1 MNLIERAAGQASP
14 GKDQL
19 PKDDRSSGGNRP
31 GIDAITLSVLWNGLL
46 SIADEMGTA
55 LRRTAFSEAVREG
68 DDFSTGIF
76 DGRGRLI
83 AQGNFTP
90 GHLGAMPYVIENV
103 LKYHAPESLRPGDAI
118 LLNDSF
124 LGGGH
129 FPDFFLTSPIFREGV
144 LIAYAVTTAHQVDM
158 GGAAPGSQ
166 RVQGISEAF
175 QEGLRIL
182 PIRVVR
188 EGRFD
193 EDLMRM
199 ILGNVRVP
207 AKVRGDLM
215 AQLNANHVCAERL
228 RGMYATYGPDTM
240 ARTID
245 AILERS
251 EAETRAIIAKLPAGR
266 YEFEDHL
273 DDAGPDT
280 GPIKVKVAVTVEPH
294 GEIEIDFTGS
304 GGTVQA
310 ALNSYIN
317 YTRAYGVFATRCLIE
332 ANLPNNEGSFR
343 PIRVKAEE
351 GSFFNPRFPAASG
364 GRAAVQIRIFDAIN
378 GAFARCIPHRAMGAF
393 SHWSNPNIGGTD
405 PRTGKPFIMYDMLL
419 GGYGGRAMKDG
430 VEAMS
435 PVMNCSNIPV
445 EVIEHNNPV
454 LIERFELIPD
464 SGGAGKFRGGSGIRR
479 DVRVDADGALL
490 TLLGD
495 RHTTEP
501 YGVFGG
507 AAGQRGRSLVV
518 SGNEERDYGSKEVVA
533 LRRGDVVSLRTSGA
547 GGYGPPADR
556 DPAAIAEDIA
566 DGYVTPE
573 AARTIY
579 GRTGPGSK
587 T

>member
-1 MNLIERAAGQASP
+1 MTPTPNHRAV
-14 GKDQL
+14 
-19 PKDDRSSGGNRP
+19 
-31 GIDAITLSVLWNGLL
+31 DAITLSVLWNSLL

-103 LKYHAPESLRPGDAI
+103 LKYHAPESLRPGDSI

-129 FPDFFLTSPIFREGV
+129 FPDFFLTSPVFRDDRI
-144 LIAYAVTTAHQVDM
+144 IAYVVTTAHQVDM

-166 RVQGISEAF
+166 RVQGITEAY

-188 EGRFD
+188 EGKFD

-199 ILGNVRVP
+199 ILGNVRIP
-207 AKVRGDLM
+207 GKVRGDLM
-215 AQLNANHVCAERL
+215 AQLNANHVGAERL
-228 RGMYATYGPDTM
+228 MEMYETYGADTM

-251 EAETRAIIAKLPAGR
+251 ESETRAIIACLPAGH
-266 YEFEDHL
+266 YEFEDVL

-280 GPIKVKVAVTVEPH
+280 GPIKVRVAVTVDAT
-294 GEIEIDFTGS
+294 GIEIDFTGS

-317 YTRAYGVFATRCLIE
+317 YTRAYGVFATRCLTE

-378 GAFARCIPHRAMGAF
+378 GAFAKCIPHRAMGAF
-393 SHWSNPNIGGTD
+393 SHWANPNIGGTD
-405 PRTGKPFIMYDMLL
+405 PRTGRPFIMYDMLL
-419 GGYGGRAMKDG
+419 GGYGGRSMKDG

-435 PVMNCSNIPV
+435 PVMNCSNIPI

-454 LIERFELIPD
+454 RVERFELIAD
-464 SGGAGKFRGGSGIRR
+464 SGGAGQYRGGCGIRK
-479 DVRVDADGALL
+479 DIKVMSDGAML

-495 RHTTEP
+495 RHVVAP
-501 YGVFGG
+501 YGIFGG
-507 AAGQRGRSLVV
+507 SPGALGQSLVV
-518 SGNEERDYGSKEVVA
+518 SNGATRSYGSKEVVM
-533 LRRGDVVSLRTSGA
+533 LQYGDVVSLRTSGA
-547 GGYGPPADR
+547 GGYGNPSER
-556 DPAAIAEDIA
+556 DPAAIVADIA
-566 DGYVTPE
+566 DGYVTAS
-573 AARTIY
+573 AARAIY
-579 GRTGPGSK
+579 GPGVE
-587 T
+587 

>member
-1 MNLIERAAGQASP
+1 MPLS
-14 GKDQL
+14 
-19 PKDDRSSGGNRP
+19 
-31 GIDAITLSVLWNGLL
+31 ITLSVLWNSLL

-90 GHLGAMPYVIENV
+90 GHLGAMPYVIGHV
-103 LKYHAPESLRPGDAI
+103 LSYHTPETLKPGDSI

-129 FPDFFLTSPIFREGV
+129 FPDFFLTTPVFRDGAI
-144 LIAYAVTTAHQVDM
+144 IAYAVTTAHQVDM

-166 RVQGISEAF
+166 RVQGITEAY

-188 EGRFD
+188 EGQFD

-207 AKVRGDLM
+207 AKVRGDLR
-215 AQLNANHVCAERL
+215 AQLNANHVGAERL
-228 RGMYATYGPDTM
+228 LRMFETYGPVTM
-240 ARTID
+240 AHTID

-251 EAETRAIIAKLPAGR
+251 EAETRAIIAKIPDGR
-266 YEFEDHL
+266 YEFEDFL
-273 DDAGPDT
+273 DDCGPGTD
-280 GPIKVKVAVTVEPH
+280 PIRVHVTVTIA
-294 GEIEIDFTGS
+294 GDGIEIDFAGS
-304 GGTVQA
+304 SGTVQA

-317 YTRAYGVFATRCLIE
+317 YTRAYGVFATRCLTE

-343 PIRVKAEE
+343 PIQVKAEE

-364 GRAAVQIRIFDAIN
+364 GRAAVQIRIFDAVN
-378 GAFARCIPHRAMGAF
+378 GAFAKCLPARAMGAF
-393 SHWSNPNIGGTD
+393 SHWSNPNIGGID
-405 PRTGKPFIMYDMLL
+405 PRTGRPFIMYDMLL
-419 GGYGGRAMKDG
+419 GGYGGRATKDG

-445 EVIEHNNPV
+445 EVIEHANPV
-454 LIERFELIPD
+454 LVERFELIPD
-464 SGGAGKFRGGSGIRR
+464 SGGAGKYRGGCGIRK
-479 DVRVDADGALL
+479 DVAVMADGAVL

-495 RHTTEP
+495 RHTFQP

-507 AAGQRGRSLVV
+507 GKGALGQSIVV
-518 SGNEERDYGSKEVVA
+518 SGGVSRNLGSKEVAV
-533 LRRGDVVSLRTSGA
+533 LKYGDVVSLRTSGA
-547 GGYGPPADR
+547 GGYGPATER
-556 DPAAIAEDIA
+556 DPAAIAADLA
-566 DGYVTPE
+566 DGYVTKAPAGTPPE
-573 AARTIY
+573 NPAR
-579 GRTGPGSK
+579 GKR
-587 T
+587 

>member
-1 MNLIERAAGQASP
+1 MTRTTHE
-14 GKDQL
+14 
-19 PKDDRSSGGNRP
+19 
-31 GIDAITLSVLWNGLL
+31 IDAITLSILWNSLL

-90 GHLGAMPYVIENV
+90 GHLGAMPYVIANV
-103 LKYHAPESLRPGDAI
+103 LEYHAPQTLRPGDSI

-129 FPDFFLTSPIFREGV
+129 FPDFFLTTPVFRDGAIV
-144 LIAYAVTTAHQVDM
+144 AYAVTRAHQVDL

-188 EGRFD
+188 EGSFD

-228 RGMYATYGPDTM
+228 LRMYDTYGADTM
-240 ARTID
+240 GRTID
-245 AILERS
+245 ALLERS
-251 EAETRAIIAKLPAGR
+251 EAETRAIISKLPKGR
-266 YEFEDHL
+266 FEFEDKL
-273 DDAGPDT
+273 DDSGPGT
-280 GPIKVKVAVTVEPH
+280 GPIDVKVAVTVGD

-317 YTRAYGVFATRCLIE
+317 YTRAYGVFATRCLTQ

-343 PIRVKAEE
+343 PIKVTAEE

-364 GRAAVQIRIFDAIN
+364 GRAAVQIRIFDAVN
-378 GAFARCIPHRAMGAF
+378 GAFAKCIPHRAMGAF
-393 SHWSNPNIGGTD
+393 SHWANPNIGGVD

-419 GGYGGRAMKDG
+419 GGYGGRADKDG

-445 EVIEHNNPV
+445 EVIEHTNPV
-454 LIERFELIPD
+454 RVERFELIPD
-464 SGGAGKFRGGSGIRR
+464 SGGAGKYRGGCGIRKDMR
-479 DVRVDADGALL
+479 LLADEAVL

-495 RHTTEP
+495 RHKFAP

-507 AAGQRGRSLVV
+507 GEAAVGRSVV
-518 SGNEERDYGSKEVVA
+518 ISGNEEVDLGSKEVAV
-533 LRRGDVVSLRTSGA
+533 LKRDDVVSLRTSGA
-547 GGYGPPADR
+547 GGYGSAAER
-556 DPAAIAEDIA
+556 DPALVERDLA

-573 AARTIY
+573 GARMAY
-579 GRTGPGSK
+579 GR
-587 T
+587 

>member
-1 MNLIERAAGQASP
+1 MTS
-14 GKDQL
+14 
-19 PKDDRSSGGNRP
+19 RSAE
-31 GIDAITLSVLWNGLL
+31 IDAITLSILWNSLL

-103 LKYHAPESLRPGDAI
+103 LKYHAPDSLKPGDSI

-129 FPDFFLTSPIFREGV
+129 FPDFFLTTPVFRDGAI
-144 LIAYAVTTAHQVDM
+144 IAYAVTTAHQVDM

-166 RVQGISEAF
+166 RVQGISEAY

-182 PIRVVR
+182 PIKVVR
-188 EGRFD
+188 DGRFED
-193 EDLMRM
+193 DLMRM

-228 RGMYATYGPDTM
+228 LRMYDTYGADTM
-240 ARTID
+240 GRTID
-245 AILERS
+245 ALLTRS
-251 EAETRAIIAKLPAGR
+251 EEETRAILRKVPQGR
-266 YEFEDHL
+266 FEFEDCL
-273 DDAGPDT
+273 DDCGPGT
-280 GPIKVKVAVTVEPH
+280 PPIKVKVTVTVGD

-304 GGTVQA
+304 GPTVQA

-317 YTRAYGVFATRCLIE
+317 YTRAYGVFATRCLTE
-332 ANLPNNEGSFR
+332 ASLPNNEGSFR
-343 PIRVKAEE
+343 PIKVKAEE

-364 GRAAVQIRIFDAIN
+364 GRAAVQIRIFDAVN
-378 GAFARCIPHRAMGAF
+378 GAFAKCIPHRAMGAF
-393 SHWSNPNIGGTD
+393 SHWANPNIGGVD
-405 PRTGKPFIMYDMLL
+405 PRTGKQFIMYDMLL
-419 GGYGGRAMKDG
+419 GGYGGRATKDG

-445 EVIEHNNPV
+445 EVIEHTNPV
-454 LIERFELIPD
+454 RVERFELIPD
-464 SGGAGKFRGGSGIRR
+464 SGGAGKYRGGCGIRKDMR
-479 DVRVDADGALL
+479 LLADDAVL

-495 RHTTEP
+495 RHKFAP

-507 AAGQRGRSLVV
+507 NQAAVGRSVV
-518 SGNEERDYGSKEVVA
+518 FSGNEKIDLGSKEVAV
-533 LRRGDVVSLRTSGA
+533 LKRDDVVSLRTSGA
-547 GGYGPPADR
+547 GGYGPASER
-556 DPAAIAEDIA
+556 DPALIERDIA
-566 DGYVTPE
+566 DGYVTVE
-573 AARTIY
+573 GARKAY
-579 GRTGPGSK
+579 GRRK
-587 T
+587 

>member
-1 MNLIERAAGQASP
+1 MAQT
-14 GKDQL
+14 
-19 PKDDRSSGGNRP
+19 SGE
-31 GIDAITLSVLWNGLL
+31 IDAITLSILWNSLL

-90 GHLGAMPYVIENV
+90 GHLGAMPYVVKSV
-103 LKYHAPESLRPGDAI
+103 LEYHKPETLKPGDSI

-129 FPDFFLTSPIFREGV
+129 FPDFFLTTPVFRDGSIV
-144 LIAYAVTTAHQVDM
+144 AYAVTTAHQVDM

-188 EGRFD
+188 EGAFD

-228 RGMYATYGPDTM
+228 NRMFDTYGTDTM
-240 ARTID
+240 GRTID
-245 AILERS
+245 ALLIRS
-251 EAETRAIIAKLPAGR
+251 EEETRAIIRKIPEGR
-266 YEFEDHL
+266 FEFEDWF
-273 DDAGPDT
+273 DDSGPGTD
-280 GPIKVKVAVTVEPH
+280 PIKVKVAVTVAD

-304 GGTVQA
+304 GPTVQA
-310 ALNSYIN
+310 AINSYIN
-317 YTRAYGVFATRCLIE
+317 YTRAYGVFATRCLTQ

-343 PIRVKAEE
+343 PIKVKAEE

-364 GRAAVQIRIFDAIN
+364 GRAAVQIRIFDAVN
-378 GAFARCIPHRAMGAF
+378 GAFAKCIPHRAMGAF
-393 SHWSNPNIGGTD
+393 SHWANPNIGGID
-405 PRTGKPFIMYDMLL
+405 PKTGKQFIMYDMLL
-419 GGYGGRAMKDG
+419 GGYGGRATKDG

-445 EVIEHNNPV
+445 EVIEHTNPV
-454 LIERFELIPD
+454 RIERFELIPD
-464 SGGAGKFRGGSGIRR
+464 SGGAGKYRGGCGIRKDMR
-479 DVRVDADGALL
+479 LLADEAVL

-495 RHTTEP
+495 RHKFAP

-507 AAGQRGRSLVV
+507 AEAAKGQSIVHT
-518 SGNEERDYGSKEVVA
+518 GNEVRELGSKEVAV
-533 LRRGDVVSLRTSGA
+533 LKRDDVVSLRTSGA
-547 GGYGPPADR
+547 GGYGPASER
-556 DPAAIAEDIA
+556 DPSAIERDIA
-566 DGYVTPE
+566 DGYVTVE
-573 AARTIY
+573 GARRIY
-579 GRTGPGSK
+579 GRG
-587 T
+587 

>member
-1 MNLIERAAGQASP
+1 MTSMNAPAV
-14 GKDQL
+14 
-19 PKDDRSSGGNRP
+19 
-31 GIDAITLSVLWNGLL
+31 DAITLSVLWSSLL

-103 LKYHAPESLRPGDAI
+103 LKYHTPESLKPGDAI

-129 FPDFFLTSPIFREGV
+129 FPDFFLTSPIFRDGR
-144 LIAYAVTTAHQVDM
+144 LIAYACTTAHQVDM

-228 RGMYATYGPDTM
+228 AGMYDAYGADTLE
-240 ARTID
+240 RTID
-245 AILERS
+245 AILVRS
-251 EAETRAIIAKLPAGR
+251 EAETRAILAKLPAGR
-266 YEFEDHL
+266 FEFEDAL

-280 GPIKVKVAVTVEPH
+280 GPIKVRVAVTVD
-294 GEIEIDFTGS
+294 GKGAVEIDFTGS

-317 YTRAYGVFATRCLIE
+317 YTRAYGVFATRCLTE

-343 PIRVKAEE
+343 PITVKAEE

-378 GAFARCIPHRAMGAF
+378 GAFAKCIPHRAMGAF

-419 GGYGGRAMKDG
+419 GGYGGRSMKDG

-454 LIERFELIPD
+454 RIERFELIAD
-464 SGGAGKFRGGSGIRR
+464 SGGAGKYRGGSGIRK
-479 DVRVDADGALL
+479 DVRVMADGAVL

-495 RHTTEP
+495 RHATAP

-507 AAGQRGRSLVV
+507 KAGAVGRSLVR
-518 SGNEERDYGSKEVVA
+518 SGNEERSYGSKEVVTLKA
-533 LRRGDVVSLRTSGA
+533 GDVVSLRTSGA
-547 GGYGPPADR
+547 GGYGPPAER
-556 DPAAIAEDIA
+556 DIAAIAEDIA
-566 DGYVTPE
+566 DGYVT
-573 AARTIY
+573 AA
-579 GRTGPGSK
+579 SAHDA
-587 T
+587 

>member
-1 MNLIERAAGQASP
+1 MAMTPTAS
-14 GKDQL
+14 
-19 PKDDRSSGGNRP
+19 
-31 GIDAITLSVLWNGLL
+31 GIDPITLSILWNSLL

-76 DGRGRLI
+76 DGAGRLV

-103 LKYHAPESLRPGDAI
+103 LKFHAPASLKPGDSI

-129 FPDFFLTSPIFREGV
+129 FPDFFLTTPVFRNGAI
-144 LIAYAVTTAHQVDM
+144 IAYAVTTAHQVDM

-166 RVQGISEAF
+166 RVQGITEAY

-188 EGRFD
+188 EGQFD

-215 AQLNANHVCAERL
+215 AQLNANHVGAERL
-228 RGMYATYGPDTM
+228 LRMYDTYGPETM
-240 ARTID
+240 AATVD
-245 AILERS
+245 ALLARS
-251 EAETRAIIAKLPAGR
+251 EAETRAIIAKLPKGR
-266 YEFEDHL
+266 FEFEDFL
-273 DDAGPDT
+273 DDSGPGTD
-280 GPIKVKVAVTVEPH
+280 PIKVKVAVTVGE

-317 YTRAYGVFATRCLIE
+317 YTRAYGVFATRCLTE

-343 PIRVKAEE
+343 PISVKAEE

-364 GRAAVQIRIFDAIN
+364 GRAAVQIRIFDAVN
-378 GAFARCIPHRAMGAF
+378 GAFAKCIPHRAMGAF
-393 SHWSNPNIGGTD
+393 SHWANPNIGGID
-405 PRTGKPFIMYDMLL
+405 PRTGRPFIMYDMLL
-419 GGYGGRAMKDG
+419 GGYGGRATKDG

-454 LIERFELIPD
+454 RVERFGLIAD
-464 SGGAGKFRGGSGIRR
+464 SGGAGKYRGGCGIRK
-479 DVRVDADGALL
+479 DVRVLADGAVL

-495 RHTTEP
+495 RHKFAP

-507 AAGQRGRSLVV
+507 AEAAVGRSVV
-518 SGNEERDYGSKEVVA
+518 FSGNAEIELGSKEVAV
-533 LRRGDVVSLRTSGA
+533 LKRDDVVRLRTSGA
-547 GGYGPPADR
+547 GGYGPASER
-556 DPAAIAEDIA
+556 DPKQIAEDIA
-566 DGYVTPE
+566 DGYVTE
-573 AARTIY
+573 AGARRVY
-579 GRTGPGSK
+579 GWP
-587 T
+587 

>member
-1 MNLIERAAGQASP
+1 MTRTTG
-14 GKDQL
+14 D
-19 PKDDRSSGGNRP
+19 
-31 GIDAITLSVLWNGLL
+31 IDAITLSVLWNSLL
-46 SIADEMGTA
+46 SIAEEMGTA

-103 LKYHAPESLRPGDAI
+103 LKFHTPESLKPGDAI

-129 FPDFFLTSPIFREGV
+129 FPDFFLTSPVFRDGR
-144 LIAYAVTTAHQVDM
+144 LIGYAVTTAHQVDM

-166 RVQGISEAF
+166 RVQGISEAY

-182 PIRVVR
+182 PIRIVR

-207 AKVRGDLM
+207 TKVRGDLM

-228 RGMYATYGPDTM
+228 NRMYDAYGEDTM

-245 AILERS
+245 ALLDRS
-251 EAETRAIIAKLPAGR
+251 ERETRAIIAKLPPGR
-266 YEFEDHL
+266 FEFEDYL
-273 DDAGPDT
+273 DDSGPGT
-280 GPIKVKVAVTVEPH
+280 NPIKVKVAVTVGD
-294 GEIEIDFTGS
+294 GEVEIDFTGS

-317 YTRAYGVFATRCLIE
+317 YTRAYGVFATRCLTQ

-343 PIRVKAEE
+343 PIKVKAEE

-364 GRAAVQIRIFDAIN
+364 GRAAVQIRIFDAVN
-378 GAFARCIPHRAMGAF
+378 GAFAKCIPHRAMGAF
-393 SHWSNPNIGGTD
+393 SHWANPNIGGVD
-405 PRTGKPFIMYDMLL
+405 PKTGKPFIMYDMLL
-419 GGYGGRAMKDG
+419 GGYGGRSDKDG

-445 EVIEHNNPV
+445 EVIEHTNPV
-454 LIERFELIPD
+454 RIERFELIPD
-464 SGGAGKFRGGSGIRR
+464 SGGAGTYRGGCGIRK
-479 DVRVDADGALL
+479 DVRVLADEAVL

-495 RHTTEP
+495 RHKFAP

-507 AAGQRGRSLVV
+507 GEAAKGQSIVY
-518 SGNEERDYGSKEVVA
+518 SGNEAKELGSKEVAV
-533 LRRGDVVSLRTSGA
+533 LKRDDVVSLRTSGA
-547 GGYGPPADR
+547 GGYGPASKR
-556 DPAAIAEDIA
+556 DPKRIEQDIA
-566 DGYVTPE
+566 DGYVTE
-573 AARTIY
+573 EGARRVY
-579 GRTGPGSK
+579 GRAE
-587 T
+587 

>member
-1 MNLIERAAGQASP
+1 MTPTPNHRAV
-14 GKDQL
+14 
-19 PKDDRSSGGNRP
+19 
-31 GIDAITLSVLWNGLL
+31 DAITLSVLWNSLL

-103 LKYHAPESLRPGDAI
+103 LKYHAPESLRPGDSI

-129 FPDFFLTSPIFREGV
+129 FPDFFLTSPVFRDDRI
-144 LIAYAVTTAHQVDM
+144 IAYVVTTAHQVDM

-166 RVQGISEAF
+166 RVQGITEAY

-188 EGRFD
+188 EGKFD

-199 ILGNVRVP
+199 ILGNVRIP
-207 AKVRGDLM
+207 GKVRGDLM
-215 AQLNANHVCAERL
+215 AQLNANHVGAERL
-228 RGMYATYGPDTM
+228 MEMYETYGADTM

-251 EAETRAIIAKLPAGR
+251 ESETRAIIACLPAGH
-266 YEFEDHL
+266 YEFEDVL

-280 GPIKVKVAVTVEPH
+280 GPIKVRVAVTVDAT
-294 GEIEIDFTGS
+294 GIEIDFTGS

-317 YTRAYGVFATRCLIE
+317 YTRAYGVFATRCLTE

-378 GAFARCIPHRAMGAF
+378 GAFAKCIPHRAMGAF
-393 SHWSNPNIGGTD
+393 SHWANPNIGGTD
-405 PRTGKPFIMYDMLL
+405 PRTGRPFIMYDMLL
-419 GGYGGRAMKDG
+419 GGYGGRSMKDG

-435 PVMNCSNIPV
+435 PVMNCSNIPI

-454 LIERFELIPD
+454 RVERFELIAD
-464 SGGAGKFRGGSGIRR
+464 SGGAGQYRGGCGIRK
-479 DVRVDADGALL
+479 DIKVMSDGAML

-495 RHTTEP
+495 RHVVAP

-507 AAGQRGRSLVV
+507 SPGALGQSLVV
-518 SGNEERDYGSKEVVA
+518 SNGATRSYGSKEVVM
-533 LRRGDVVSLRTSGA
+533 LQYGDVVSLRTSGA
-547 GGYGPPADR
+547 GGYGNPSER
-556 DPAAIAEDIA
+556 DPAAIVADIA
-566 DGYVTPE
+566 DGYVTAS
-573 AARTIY
+573 AARAIY
-579 GRTGPGSK
+579 GPGVE
-587 T
+587 

>member
-1 MNLIERAAGQASP
+1 MTRTTG
-14 GKDQL
+14 D
-19 PKDDRSSGGNRP
+19 
-31 GIDAITLSVLWNGLL
+31 IDAITLSVLWNSLL
-46 SIADEMGTA
+46 SIAEEMGTA

-103 LKYHAPESLRPGDAI
+103 LKFHTPESLKPGDAI

-129 FPDFFLTSPIFREGV
+129 FPDFFLTSPVFRDGR
-144 LIAYAVTTAHQVDM
+144 LMAYAVTTAHQVDM

-166 RVQGISEAF
+166 RVQGISEAY

-207 AKVRGDLM
+207 TKVRGDLM

-228 RGMYATYGPDTM
+228 NRMYDSYGADTM
-240 ARTID
+240 ERTID
-245 AILERS
+245 ALLDRS
-251 EAETRAIIAKLPAGR
+251 ERETRAIIAKLPAGR
-266 YEFEDHL
+266 FEFEDYL
-273 DDAGPDT
+273 DDSGPGTD
-280 GPIKVKVAVTVEPH
+280 PIKVKVAVTVGG
-294 GEIEIDFTGS
+294 GEVEIDFTGS

-317 YTRAYGVFATRCLIE
+317 YTRAYGVFATRCLTQ

-343 PIRVKAEE
+343 PIKVTAEE

-364 GRAAVQIRIFDAIN
+364 GRAAVQIRIFDAVN
-378 GAFARCIPHRAMGAF
+378 GAFAKCIPHRAMGAF
-393 SHWSNPNIGGTD
+393 SHWANPNIGGVD
-405 PRTGKPFIMYDMLL
+405 PKTGKQFIMYDMLL
-419 GGYGGRAMKDG
+419 GGYGGRSDKDG

-445 EVIEHNNPV
+445 EVIEHTNPV
-454 LIERFELIPD
+454 RIERFELIPD
-464 SGGAGKFRGGSGIRR
+464 SGGAGKYRGGCGIRK
-479 DVRVDADGALL
+479 DVRVLADDAVL

-495 RHTTEP
+495 RHKFAP

-507 AAGQRGRSLVV
+507 KEAAVGQSIVY
-518 SGNEERDYGSKEVVA
+518 SGNEEKQLGSKEVAV
-533 LRRGDVVSLRTSGA
+533 LKRDDVVSLRTSGA
-547 GGYGPPADR
+547 GGYGSPAER
-556 DPAAIAEDIA
+556 DPALIERDVA
-566 DGYVTPE
+566 DGYVTQE
-573 AARTIY
+573 GARKAY
-579 GRTGPGSK
+579 GRAG
-587 T
+587 

>member
-1 MNLIERAAGQASP
+1 MTPTPNHRAV
-14 GKDQL
+14 
-19 PKDDRSSGGNRP
+19 
-31 GIDAITLSVLWNGLL
+31 DAITLSVLWNSLL

-103 LKYHAPESLRPGDAI
+103 LKYHAPESLRPGDSI

-129 FPDFFLTSPIFREGV
+129 FPDFFLTSPVFRDDRI
-144 LIAYAVTTAHQVDM
+144 IAYVVTTAHQVDM

-166 RVQGISEAF
+166 RVQGITEAY

-188 EGRFD
+188 EGKFD

-199 ILGNVRVP
+199 ILGNVRIP
-207 AKVRGDLM
+207 GKVRGDLM
-215 AQLNANHVCAERL
+215 AQLNANHVGAERL
-228 RGMYATYGPDTM
+228 MEMYETYGADTM

-251 EAETRAIIAKLPAGR
+251 ESETRGIIARLPAGR
-266 YEFEDHL
+266 YEFEDVL

-280 GPIKVKVAVTVEPH
+280 GPIKVRVAVTVDAT
-294 GEIEIDFTGS
+294 GIEIDFTGS

-317 YTRAYGVFATRCLIE
+317 YTRAYGVFATRCLTE

-378 GAFARCIPHRAMGAF
+378 GAFAKCIPHRAMGAF
-393 SHWSNPNIGGTD
+393 SHWANPNIGGTD
-405 PRTGKPFIMYDMLL
+405 PRTGRPFIMYDMLL
-419 GGYGGRAMKDG
+419 GGYGGRSMKDG

-435 PVMNCSNIPV
+435 PVMNCSNIPI

-454 LIERFELIPD
+454 RVERFELIAD
-464 SGGAGKFRGGSGIRR
+464 SGGAGQYRGGCGIRK
-479 DVRVDADGALL
+479 DIKVMSDGAML

-495 RHTTEP
+495 RHVVAP

-507 AAGQRGRSLVV
+507 SPGALGQSLVV
-518 SGNEERDYGSKEVVA
+518 SNGATRSYGSKEVVM
-533 LRRGDVVSLRTSGA
+533 LQYGDVVSLRTSGA
-547 GGYGPPADR
+547 GGYGNPSER
-556 DPAAIAEDIA
+556 DPAAIVADIA
-566 DGYVTPE
+566 DGYVTAS
-573 AARTIY
+573 AARAIY
-579 GRTGPGSK
+579 GPGVE
-587 T
+587 

>member
-1 MNLIERAAGQASP
+1 MTRDAKPSVALS
-14 GKDQL
+14 
-19 PKDDRSSGGNRP
+19 NRREV
-31 GIDAITLSVLWNGLL
+31 DAITLSVLWNGLL

-68 DDFSTGIF
+68 DDFSTGLF
-76 DGRGRLI
+76 DRRGRLV

-103 LKYHAPESLRPGDAI
+103 LRYHAPETLRPGDSI
-118 LLNDSF
+118 LLNDSL

-129 FPDFFLTSPIFREGV
+129 FPDFFLTTPIFREGR

-166 RVQGISEAF
+166 RVQGITEAF

-182 PIRVVR
+182 PIRIVR

-193 EDLMRM
+193 EDLLRM

-207 AKVRGDLM
+207 AKVRGDLK
-215 AQLNANHVCAERL
+215 AQLNANHVCGERL
-228 RGMYATYGPDTM
+228 NEMYDSYGEELM

-245 AILERS
+245 AILEHS
-251 EAETRAIIAKLPAGR
+251 ERETRAIIARLPKGR

-273 DDAGPDT
+273 DDAGPGT
-280 GPIKVKVAVTVEPH
+280 GPIKVKVAVTIDAD
-294 GEIEIDFTGS
+294 GIEIDFTGS

-317 YTRAYGVFATRCLIE
+317 YTRAYGVFATRCLTE

-364 GRAAVQIRIFDAIN
+364 GRAAVQIRIFDCIN
-378 GAFARCIPHRAMGAF
+378 GAFAKCIPHRAMGAF

-419 GGYGGRAMKDG
+419 GGYGGRATKDG

-454 LIERFELIPD
+454 VVERFELIPD
-464 SGGAGKFRGGSGIRR
+464 SGGAGKFRGGCGIRK
-479 DVRVDADGALL
+479 DVRVLADGAVL

-495 RHTTEP
+495 RHKIAP

-507 AAGQRGRSLVV
+507 RPGALGQSIVLS
-518 SGNEERDYGSKEVVA
+518 SGEARALGSKEVVT
-533 LRRGDVVSLRTSGA
+533 LRYGDVVSLRTSGA
-547 GGYGPPADR
+547 GGYGPPEERDAD
-556 DPAAIAEDIA
+556 AIAADIA
-566 DGYVTPE
+566 DGYVTTEGALKAYGPR
-573 AARTIY
+573 AVKPARET
-579 GRTGPGSK
+579 
-587 T
+587 

>member
-1 MNLIERAAGQASP
+1 MTS
-14 GKDQL
+14 
-19 PKDDRSSGGNRP
+19 DRP
-31 GIDAITLSVLWNGLL
+31 TVDAITLSVLWNTLL
-46 SIADEMGTA
+46 SIAEEMGTA

-90 GHLGAMPYVIENV
+90 GHLGAMPYVIDNV
-103 LKYHAPESLRPGDAI
+103 LKYHTPDSLKPGDSI

-129 FPDFFLTSPIFREGV
+129 FPDFFLTTPVFRDGAIV
-144 LIAYAVTTAHQVDM
+144 AYAVTTAHQVDM

-166 RVQGISEAF
+166 RVQGIAEAY

-182 PIRVVR
+182 PIRIVR

-215 AQLNANHVCAERL
+215 AQLNANHVCTERL
-228 RGMYATYGPDTM
+228 LRMYGTYGPETM
-240 ARTID
+240 EATID
-245 AILERS
+245 ALLERS
-251 EAETRAIIAKLPAGR
+251 EQETRAIISRIPEGR
-266 YEFEDHL
+266 FEFEDFL
-273 DDAGPDT
+273 DDSGPDT
-280 GPIKVKVAVTVEPH
+280 DPIRVHVTVTVK
-294 GEIEIDFTGS
+294 GGGIEIDFTGS
-304 GGTVQA
+304 SGTVQA

-317 YTRAYGVFATRCLIE
+317 YTRAYGVFATRCLTE

-343 PIRVKAEE
+343 PITVKAEE

-364 GRAAVQIRIFDAIN
+364 GRAAVQIRIFDAVN
-378 GAFARCIPHRAMGAF
+378 GAFAQCIPHRAMGAF
-393 SHWSNPNIGGTD
+393 SHWANPNIGGVD
-405 PRTGKPFIMYDMLL
+405 PRTGKQFIMYDMLL
-419 GGYGGRAMKDG
+419 GGYGGRSMKDG

-454 LIERFELIPD
+454 RIERFELIPD
-464 SGGAGKFRGGSGIRR
+464 SGGAGKYRGGCGVRK
-479 DVRVDADGALL
+479 DVRVMADGAVL

-495 RHTTEP
+495 RHKFAP

-507 AAGQRGRSLVV
+507 APASVGQSIVI
-518 SGNEERDYGSKEVVA
+518 SGNEEKALGSKEVAV
-533 LRRGDVVSLRTSGA
+533 LRNGDVVSLRTSGA
-547 GGYGPPADR
+547 GGYGPASER
-556 DPAAIAEDIA
+556 DPALVAQDIA
-566 DGYVTPE
+566 DGYVTEE
-573 AARTIY
+573 AALAAY
-579 GRTGPGSK
+579 GAASK
-587 T
+587 RV

>member
-1 MNLIERAAGQASP
+1 MTRTAGE
-14 GKDQL
+14 
-19 PKDDRSSGGNRP
+19 
-31 GIDAITLSVLWNGLL
+31 IDAITLSILWNSLL

-103 LKYHAPESLRPGDAI
+103 LQYHKPETLQPGDSI

-129 FPDFFLTSPIFREGV
+129 FPDFFLTTPVFRDGV
-144 LIAYAVTTAHQVDM
+144 IIAYAVTTAHQVDM

-166 RVQGISEAF
+166 RVQGISEAY

-182 PIRVVR
+182 PIRIVR
-188 EGRFD
+188 GGTFD

-228 RGMYATYGPDTM
+228 NRMFDTYGAETM
-240 ARTID
+240 GRTID
-245 AILERS
+245 ALLARS
-251 EAETRAIIAKLPAGR
+251 EAETRAIIAKLPKGR
-266 YEFEDHL
+266 FEFEDHL
-273 DDAGPDT
+273 DDSGPGTD
-280 GPIKVKVAVTVEPH
+280 PIRVKVAVTVGD
-294 GEIEIDFTGS
+294 GEVEIDFTGS
-304 GGTVQA
+304 GPTVQA

-317 YTRAYGVFATRCLIE
+317 YTRAYGVFATRCLTQ

-343 PIRVKAEE
+343 PIKVKAEE

-364 GRAAVQIRIFDAIN
+364 GRAAVQIRIFDAVN
-378 GAFARCIPHRAMGAF
+378 GAFAKCIPHRAMGAF
-393 SHWSNPNIGGTD
+393 SHWANPNIGGVD
-405 PRTGKPFIMYDMLL
+405 PRTGKQFIMYDMLL
-419 GGYGGRAMKDG
+419 GGYGGRADKDG

-454 LIERFELIPD
+454 RIERFELIPD
-464 SGGAGKFRGGSGIRR
+464 SGGAGKYRGGCGIRK
-479 DVRVDADGALL
+479 DVRVLADEAVL

-495 RHTTEP
+495 RHKFAP

-507 AAGQRGRSLVV
+507 KEASVGQSIVYA
-518 SGNEERDYGSKEVVA
+518 GNEAKELGSKEVAV
-533 LRRGDVVSLRTSGA
+533 LKRDDVVSLRTSGA
-547 GGYGPPADR
+547 GGYGPPAER

-566 DGYVTPE
+566 DGYVTAE
-573 AARTIY
+573 GVRKGY
-579 GRTGPGSK
+579 GLSK
-587 T
+587 

>member
-1 MNLIERAAGQASP
+1 MTRTTH
-14 GKDQL
+14 D
-19 PKDDRSSGGNRP
+19 
-31 GIDAITLSVLWNGLL
+31 IDAITLSVLWNSLL
-46 SIADEMGTA
+46 SIAEEMGTA

-103 LKYHAPESLRPGDAI
+103 LKYHAPDSLKPGDAI

-129 FPDFFLTSPIFREGV
+129 FPDFFLTSPVFRDGQ

-166 RVQGISEAF
+166 RVQGISEAY

-188 EGRFD
+188 EGKFD
-193 EDLMRM
+193 DDLMRM

-207 AKVRGDLM
+207 TKVRGDLM

-228 RGMYATYGPDTM
+228 NRMYDAYGEDTM

-245 AILERS
+245 ALLDRS
-251 EAETRAIIAKLPAGR
+251 ERETRAIIAKLPAGR
-266 YEFEDHL
+266 FEFEDYL
-273 DDAGPDT
+273 DDSGPGTD
-280 GPIKVKVAVTVEPH
+280 PIRVKVAVTVGD

-317 YTRAYGVFATRCLIE
+317 YTRAYGVFATRCLTQ
-332 ANLPNNEGSFR
+332 ANMPNNEGSFR
-343 PIRVKAEE
+343 PITVKAEE

-364 GRAAVQIRIFDAIN
+364 GRAAVQIRIFDAVN
-378 GAFARCIPHRAMGAF
+378 GAFAKCIPHRAMGAF
-393 SHWSNPNIGGTD
+393 SHWANPNIGGVD
-405 PRTGKPFIMYDMLL
+405 PKTGKPFIMYDMLL
-419 GGYGGRAMKDG
+419 GGYGGRSDKDG

-445 EVIEHNNPV
+445 EVIEHTNPV
-454 LIERFELIPD
+454 RIERFELIPD
-464 SGGAGKFRGGSGIRR
+464 SGGAGKYRGGCGIRK
-479 DVRVDADGALL
+479 DVRVLADEAVL

-495 RHTTEP
+495 RHKFAP
-501 YGVFGG
+501 YGIFGG
-507 AAGQRGRSLVV
+507 AEAAKGQSIVY
-518 SGNEERDYGSKEVVA
+518 SGNEAKELGSKEVAV
-533 LRRGDVVSLRTSGA
+533 LKRDDVVSLRTSGA
-547 GGYGPPADR
+547 GGYGPPSER
-556 DPAAIAEDIA
+556 DPALIERDIA
-566 DGYVTPE
+566 DGYVTE
-573 AARTIY
+573 DGARAAY
-579 GRTGPGSK
+579 GRKG
-587 T
+587 

>member
-1 MNLIERAAGQASP
+1 MTPTPNHRAV
-14 GKDQL
+14 
-19 PKDDRSSGGNRP
+19 
-31 GIDAITLSVLWNGLL
+31 DAITLSVLWNSLL

-103 LKYHAPESLRPGDAI
+103 LKYHAPESLRPGDSI

-129 FPDFFLTSPIFREGV
+129 FPDFFLTSPVFRDDRI
-144 LIAYAVTTAHQVDM
+144 IAYVVTTAHQVDM

-166 RVQGISEAF
+166 RVQGITEAY

-188 EGRFD
+188 EGKFD

-199 ILGNVRVP
+199 ILGNVRIP
-207 AKVRGDLM
+207 GKVRGDLM
-215 AQLNANHVCAERL
+215 AQLNANHVGAERL
-228 RGMYATYGPDTM
+228 MEMYETYGADTM

-251 EAETRAIIAKLPAGR
+251 ESETRAIIACLPAGR
-266 YEFEDHL
+266 YEFEDVL

-280 GPIKVKVAVTVEPH
+280 GPIKVRVAVTVDAT
-294 GEIEIDFTGS
+294 GIEIDFTGS

-317 YTRAYGVFATRCLIE
+317 YTRAYGVFATRCLTE

-378 GAFARCIPHRAMGAF
+378 GAFAKCIPHRAMGAF
-393 SHWSNPNIGGTD
+393 SHWANPNIGGTD
-405 PRTGKPFIMYDMLL
+405 PRTGRPFIMYDMLL
-419 GGYGGRAMKDG
+419 GGYGGRSMKDG

-435 PVMNCSNIPV
+435 PVMNCSNIPI

-454 LIERFELIPD
+454 RVERFELIAD
-464 SGGAGKFRGGSGIRR
+464 SGGAGQYRGGCGIRK
-479 DVRVDADGALL
+479 DIKVMSDGAML

-495 RHTTEP
+495 RHFVAP

-507 AAGQRGRSLVV
+507 SPGALGQSLVV
-518 SGNEERDYGSKEVVA
+518 SNGATRSYGSKEVVM
-533 LRRGDVVSLRTSGA
+533 LQYGYVVSLRTSGA
-547 GGYGPPADR
+547 GGYGNPSER
-556 DPAAIAEDIA
+556 DPAAIVADIA
-566 DGYVTPE
+566 DGYVTAS
-573 AARTIY
+573 AARAIY
-579 GRTGPGSK
+579 GPGVE
-587 T
+587 

>member
-1 MNLIERAAGQASP
+1 MT
-14 GKDQL
+14 
-19 PKDDRSSGGNRP
+19 PKSNHSDV
-31 GIDAITLSVLWNGLL
+31 DAITLSVLWNSLL

-55 LRRTAFSEAVREG
+55 LRRTAFSDAVREG

-103 LKYHAPESLRPGDAI
+103 LKYHAPESLKPGDSI

-129 FPDFFLTSPIFREGV
+129 FPDFFLTSPVFRDGRI
-144 LIAYAVTTAHQVDM
+144 IAYAVTTAHQVDM

-166 RVQGISEAF
+166 RVQGITEAY

-188 EGRFD
+188 EGKFD
-193 EDLMRM
+193 DDLMRM

-228 RGMYATYGPDTM
+228 SEMYATYGAATM
-240 ARTID
+240 TRTID
-245 AILERS
+245 AILVRS
-251 EAETRAIIAKLPAGR
+251 EAETRAILARLPAGR
-266 YEFEDHL
+266 YEFEDFL

-280 GPIKVKVAVTVEPH
+280 GPIKVRVAVTIDENGV
-294 GEIEIDFTGS
+294 EIDFTGS

-317 YTRAYGVFATRCLIE
+317 YTRAYGVFATRCLTE

-364 GRAAVQIRIFDAIN
+364 GRAAVQIRIFDCIN
-378 GAFARCIPHRAMGAF
+378 GAFAKCIPHRAMGAF
-393 SHWSNPNIGGTD
+393 SHWANPNIGGTD
-405 PRTGKPFIMYDMLL
+405 PRTGRPFIMYDMLL
-419 GGYGGRAMKDG
+419 GGYGGRSMKDG

-454 LIERFELIPD
+454 RIERFELIAD
-464 SGGAGKFRGGSGIRR
+464 SGGAGKYRGGCGIRK
-479 DVRVDADGALL
+479 DIKVMADGAML

-495 RHTTEP
+495 RHSIAP

-507 AAGQRGRSLVV
+507 GSGAVGQSLVV
-518 SGNEERDYGSKEVVA
+518 SNGETRACGSKEVVT
-533 LRRGDVVSLRTSGA
+533 LRHGDVVSLRTSGA
-547 GGYGPPADR
+547 GGYGAPADR
-556 DPAAIAEDIA
+556 DAKAIADDIV
-566 DGYVTPE
+566 DGYVTPAG
-573 AARTIY
+573 AAASY
-579 GRTGPGSK
+579 GSNASARAPK
-587 T
+587 KP

>member
-1 MNLIERAAGQASP
+1 MT
-14 GKDQL
+14 
-19 PKDDRSSGGNRP
+19 PKSNHSDV
-31 GIDAITLSVLWNGLL
+31 DAITLSVLWNSLL

-103 LKYHAPESLRPGDAI
+103 LKYHAPESLKPGDSI

-129 FPDFFLTSPIFREGV
+129 FPDFFLTSPVFRDGRI
-144 LIAYAVTTAHQVDM
+144 IAYAVTTAHQVDM

-166 RVQGISEAF
+166 RVQGITEAY

-188 EGRFD
+188 EGKFD
-193 EDLMRM
+193 DDLMRM

-228 RGMYATYGPDTM
+228 SEMYATYGAATM
-240 ARTID
+240 TRTID

-251 EAETRAIIAKLPAGR
+251 EAETRAILARLPAGR
-266 YEFEDHL
+266 YEFEDFL

-280 GPIKVKVAVTVEPH
+280 GPIKVRVAVTVDDT
-294 GEIEIDFTGS
+294 GVEIDFTGS

-317 YTRAYGVFATRCLIE
+317 YTRAYGVFATRCLTE

-364 GRAAVQIRIFDAIN
+364 GRAAVQIRIFDCIN
-378 GAFARCIPHRAMGAF
+378 GAFAKCIPHRAMGAF
-393 SHWSNPNIGGTD
+393 SHWANPNIGGTD
-405 PRTGKPFIMYDMLL
+405 PRTGRPFIMYDMLL
-419 GGYGGRAMKDG
+419 GGYGGRSMKDG

-454 LIERFELIPD
+454 RIERFELIAD
-464 SGGAGKFRGGSGIRR
+464 SGGAGKYRGGCGIRK
-479 DVRVDADGALL
+479 DVKVMADGAML

-495 RHTTEP
+495 RHAIAP

-507 AAGQRGRSLVV
+507 GSGAVGQSLVV
-518 SGNEERDYGSKEVVA
+518 SNGETRAYGSKEVVT
-533 LRRGDVVSLRTSGA
+533 LRYGDVVSLRTSGA
-547 GGYGPPADR
+547 GGYGSPAER
-556 DPAAIAEDIA
+556 DPQAIADDIA
-566 DGYVTPE
+566 DGYVT
-573 AARTIY
+573 AGKANY
-579 GRTGPGSK
+579 GYNTSALQK
-587 T
+587 S

>member
-1 MNLIERAAGQASP
+1 MTAVTNAPVATSAAIASP
-14 GKDQL
+14 AATGV
-19 PKDDRSSGGNRP
+19 
-31 GIDAITLSVLWNGLL
+31 DAVTLSILWNSLL

-103 LKYHAPESLRPGDAI
+103 LKYHTPDSLRPGDSI

-129 FPDFFLTSPIFREGV
+129 FPDFFLTTPVFRANSI
-144 LIAYAVTTAHQVDM
+144 IAYTVTTAHQVDM

-166 RVQGISEAF
+166 RVQGITEAY

-188 EGRFD
+188 EGKFD
-193 EDLMRM
+193 DDLMRM

-207 AKVRGDLM
+207 VKVRGDLM
-215 AQLNANHVCAERL
+215 AQLNANHVGAERL
-228 RGMYATYGPDTM
+228 LRMYDSYGAETM
-240 ARTID
+240 AATID
-245 AILERS
+245 ALLERS
-251 EAETRAIIAKLPAGR
+251 EAETRAILRKVPQGR
-266 YEFEDHL
+266 YEFEDCL
-273 DDAGPDT
+273 DDSGPGT
-280 GPIKVKVAVTVEPH
+280 APIVVKVAVTVGD
-294 GEIEIDFTGS
+294 GEVEIDFTGS
-304 GGTVQA
+304 GPTVQA

-317 YTRAYGVFATRCLIE
+317 YTRAYGVFATRCLTE

-343 PIRVKAEE
+343 PIKVKAEE

-364 GRAAVQIRIFDAIN
+364 GRAAVQIRIFDAVN
-378 GAFARCIPHRAMGAF
+378 GAFAKCIPHRAMGAF
-393 SHWSNPNIGGTD
+393 SHWANPNIGGVD

-419 GGYGGRAMKDG
+419 GGYGGRATKDG

-445 EVIEHNNPV
+445 EVIEHTNPV
-454 LIERFELIPD
+454 RVERFELIAD
-464 SGGAGKFRGGSGIRR
+464 SGGAGKYRGGCGIRKDMR
-479 DVRVDADGALL
+479 LLADEAVL

-495 RHTTEP
+495 RHKVQP

-507 AAGQRGRSLVV
+507 GPAALGRSVV
-518 SGNEERDYGSKEVVA
+518 FSGNAEVDLGSKEVAV
-533 LRRGDVVSLRTSGA
+533 LKRDDVVSLRTSGA
-547 GGYGPPADR
+547 GGYGPPAER
-556 DPAAIAEDIA
+556 DPALIERDIA
-566 DGYVTPE
+566 DGYVTE
-573 AARTIY
+573 EGAERAYGKAR
-579 GRTGPGSK
+579 
-587 T
+587 

>member
-1 MNLIERAAGQASP
+1 MTRTTG
-14 GKDQL
+14 D
-19 PKDDRSSGGNRP
+19 
-31 GIDAITLSVLWNGLL
+31 IDAITLSVLWNSLL
-46 SIADEMGTA
+46 SIAEEMGTA

-103 LKYHAPESLRPGDAI
+103 LKFHTPESLKPGDAI

-129 FPDFFLTSPIFREGV
+129 FPDFFLTSPVFRDGR
-144 LIAYAVTTAHQVDM
+144 LMAYAVTTAHQVDM

-166 RVQGISEAF
+166 RVQGISEAY

-207 AKVRGDLM
+207 TKVRGDLM

-228 RGMYATYGPDTM
+228 NRMYDSYGADTM
-240 ARTID
+240 ERTID
-245 AILERS
+245 ALLDRS
-251 EAETRAIIAKLPAGR
+251 ERETRAIIAKLPAGR
-266 YEFEDHL
+266 FEFEDYL
-273 DDAGPDT
+273 DDSGPGTD
-280 GPIKVKVAVTVEPH
+280 PIKVKVAVTVGG
-294 GEIEIDFTGS
+294 GEVEIDFTGS

-317 YTRAYGVFATRCLIE
+317 YTRAYGVFATRCLTQ

-343 PIRVKAEE
+343 PIKVTAEE

-364 GRAAVQIRIFDAIN
+364 GRAAVQIRIFDAVN
-378 GAFARCIPHRAMGAF
+378 GAFAKCIPHRAMGAF
-393 SHWSNPNIGGTD
+393 SHWANPNIGGVD
-405 PRTGKPFIMYDMLL
+405 PKTGKQFIMYDMLL
-419 GGYGGRAMKDG
+419 GGYGGRSDKDG

-445 EVIEHNNPV
+445 EVIEHTNPV
-454 LIERFELIPD
+454 RIERFELIPD
-464 SGGAGKFRGGSGIRR
+464 SGGAGKYRGGCGIRK
-479 DVRVDADGALL
+479 DVRVLADDAVL

-495 RHTTEP
+495 RHKFAP

-507 AAGQRGRSLVV
+507 KEAAVGQSIVY
-518 SGNEERDYGSKEVVA
+518 SGNEEKQLGSKEVAV
-533 LRRGDVVSLRTSGA
+533 LKRDDVVSLRTSA
-547 GGYGPPADR
+547 LIER
-556 DPAAIAEDIA
+556 DVA
-566 DGYVTPE
+566 DGYVTQE
-573 AARTIY
+573 GARKAY
-579 GRTGPGSK
+579 GRAG
-587 T
+587 

>member
-1 MNLIERAAGQASP
+1 MKPNNPRV
-14 GKDQL
+14 
-19 PKDDRSSGGNRP
+19 
-31 GIDAITLSVLWNGLL
+31 DAITLSVLWNSLL

-103 LKYHAPESLRPGDAI
+103 LKFHAPETLKPGDSI

-129 FPDFFLTSPIFREGV
+129 FPDFFLTTPVFREGAI
-144 LIAYAVTTAHQVDM
+144 IAYAVTTAHQVDM

-166 RVQGISEAF
+166 RVQGITEAF

-182 PIRVVR
+182 PIRIVR
-188 EGRFD
+188 EGHFD

-207 AKVRGDLM
+207 TKVRGDLR
-215 AQLNANHVCAERL
+215 AQLNANHVGAERL
-228 RGMYATYGPDTM
+228 LRLYETYGVETM

-251 EAETRAIIAKLPAGR
+251 ETETRAIIAKIPSGR
-266 YEFEDHL
+266 YEFEDVL
-273 DDAGPDT
+273 DDSGP
-280 GPIKVKVAVTVEPH
+280 GSEPIKVHVAVTIA
-294 GEIEIDFTGS
+294 GDGIEIDFTGS

-317 YTRAYGVFATRCLIE
+317 YTRAYGVFATRCLTE

-343 PIRVKAEE
+343 PIRVVAEE

-378 GAFARCIPHRAMGAF
+378 GAFAKCLPHRAMGAF

-419 GGYGGRAMKDG
+419 GGYGGRSMKDG

-454 LIERFELIPD
+454 RVERFELIPD
-464 SGGAGKFRGGSGIRR
+464 SGGQGRYRGGCGVRK
-479 DVRVDADGALL
+479 DVRVMADAAML

-495 RHTTEP
+495 RHRFAP

-507 AAGQRGRSLVV
+507 APGAVGQSIVF
-518 SGNEERDYGSKEVVA
+518 SGNEAREYGSKEVVT
-533 LRRGDVVSLRTSGA
+533 LRYGDVVSLRTSGA

-556 DPAAIAEDIA
+556 DLSQVADDVA
-566 DGYVTPE
+566 DGYVSE
-573 AARTIY
+573 RVAADVY
-579 GRTGPGSK
+579 GYRSAKRDT
-587 T
+587 